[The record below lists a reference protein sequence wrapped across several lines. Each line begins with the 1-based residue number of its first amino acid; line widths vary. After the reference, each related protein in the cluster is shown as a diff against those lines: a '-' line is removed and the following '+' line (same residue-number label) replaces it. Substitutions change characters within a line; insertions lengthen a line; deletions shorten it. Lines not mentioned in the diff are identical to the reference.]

1 MSDLPLY
8 VRTDHTPK
16 QDCRVPEGETT
27 AMHLVLKSADAKTPD
42 APSAGNDKT
51 PDPRV
56 STECNCVIC

>member
-1 MSDLPLY
+1 
-8 VRTDHTPK
+8 
-16 QDCRVPEGETT
+16 
-27 AMHLVLKSADAKTPD
+27 MHLVLKSADAKTPD